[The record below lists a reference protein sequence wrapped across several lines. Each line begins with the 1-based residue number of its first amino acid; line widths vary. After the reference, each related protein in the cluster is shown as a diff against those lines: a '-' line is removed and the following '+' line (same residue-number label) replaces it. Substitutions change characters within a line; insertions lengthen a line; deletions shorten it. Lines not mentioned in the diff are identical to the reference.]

1 MIRTMYIKPK
11 TLLAYTGVSSA
22 LFLVGCAATQTALE
36 HRTLS
41 ATSVI
46 KPAVFIEP
54 VSAQQKTIFITV
66 KNTTTEKMS
75 MEQPLADAF
84 KAKGYRVVSNPSQAH
99 YKLHAVVIKVGKMST
114 AASKTALG
122 GGFGSTLAGAGTGA
136 LIGSLGNNTT
146 TLAGGIIGG
155 VAGLTADSLVANVDY
170 TMITDVQISERIGK
184 GAVRE
189 QFRAS
194 LDNGSSSNT
203 YQTLSQTSDYK
214 QYRTRVVTKANKV
227 NLSFETAR
235 PVLVEG
241 LVTKLSGL
249 F

>member
-1 MIRTMYIKPK
+1 MTHTMYVTPK
-11 TLLAYTGVSSA
+11 TVLALSALSSA
-22 LFLVGCAATQTALE
+22 LLLVGCAATQTALE
-36 HRTLS
+36 HRKLE
-41 ATSVI
+41 ATSEI

-54 VSAQQKTIFITV
+54 VSAAQKTIFITV
-66 KNTTTEKMS
+66 KNTTSEKMNI
-75 MEQPLADAF
+75 EQPLSEAF
-84 KAKGYRVVSNPSQAH
+84 KAQGYRVVANPSQAH
-99 YKLHAVVIKVGKMST
+99 YKLHAVVVKVGKMSA
-114 AASKTALG
+114 AASKSALG

-155 VAGLTADSLVANVDY
+155 VAGLTADSLVSNVDV
-170 TMITDVQISERIGK
+170 TMITDVQISERVGK

-214 QYRTRVVTKANKV
+214 QYRTRVMTKANKV
-227 NLSFETAR
+227 NLSLEKAR